1 MTTFQKAI
9 IKRLDMF
16 LKMFSNYL
24 VIKTIES
31 SVVKTLTDICI
42 HAAIKFPGSWGR
54 DHRTEMKNVHILP
67 TLIKIFRSYFILVH
81 QRHTNQIILL
91 EN

>member
-9 IKRLDMF
+9 LKRIDIF

-31 SVVKTLTDICI
+31 DVVKTLTDKQIETVVPI
-42 HAAIKFPGSWGR
+42 ATDKLK
-54 DHRTEMKNVHILP
+54 TMNKNI
-67 TLIKIFRSYFILVH
+67 YD
-81 QRHTNQIILL
+81 N
-91 EN
+91 

>member
-31 SVVKTLTDICI
+31 TVVKTLTD
-42 HAAIKFPGSWGR
+42 K
-54 DHRTEMKNVHILP
+54 
-67 TLIKIFRSYFILVH
+67 
-81 QRHTNQIILL
+81 QL
-91 EN
+91 ETITPIATDKLNTMNKSIYDN

>member
-31 SVVKTLTDICI
+31 SVVKTLTDKQLETITPI
-42 HAAIKFPGSWGR
+42 ATDKLN
-54 DHRTEMKNVHILP
+54 TMN
-67 TLIKIFRSYFILVH
+67 RSIYD
-81 QRHTNQIILL
+81 N
-91 EN
+91 

>member
-31 SVVKTLTDICI
+31 TVVKTLTD
-42 HAAIKFPGSWGR
+42 K
-54 DHRTEMKNVHILP
+54 
-67 TLIKIFRSYFILVH
+67 
-81 QRHTNQIILL
+81 QL
-91 EN
+91 ETITPVATDKLKTVNKSIYDN

>member
-31 SVVKTLTDICI
+31 NVVKTLTDKQLETITPI
-42 HAAIKFPGSWGR
+42 ATDKLN
-54 DHRTEMKNVHILP
+54 TMN
-67 TLIKIFRSYFILVH
+67 RSIYD
-81 QRHTNQIILL
+81 N
-91 EN
+91 

>member
-31 SVVKTLTDICI
+31 TVVKTLTDKQLETITPV
-42 HAAIKFPGSWGR
+42 ATDKLK
-54 DHRTEMKNVHILP
+54 TMN
-67 TLIKIFRSYFILVH
+67 RSIYD
-81 QRHTNQIILL
+81 N
-91 EN
+91 

>member
-31 SVVKTLTDICI
+31 SVVKTLTDKQLETITPV
-42 HAAIKFPGSWGR
+42 ATDKLK
-54 DHRTEMKNVHILP
+54 TMN
-67 TLIKIFRSYFILVH
+67 RSIYD
-81 QRHTNQIILL
+81 N
-91 EN
+91 